1 MSKSRDSI
9 HAFADS
15 EPRLRQ
21 VSGSRTGR
29 LRLRTLAALLIL
41 SFVSGCTGLGSW
53 RDHVG
58 SCRDYVRNGFKVGP
72 EYCKPAAPV
81 GENWIDEYDNRVRT
95 ELPNYA
101 DWWTVFND
109 PVLDALMEQTYRQNL
124 DLRAAGLR
132 VLQARYIRG
141 IAVGGFFPQQQQAFG
156 SYTRTQNSQNV
167 SGGALPLNTNT
178 WATGA
183 GLFWEIDFWGKFR
196 RNIESADAS
205 LDASV
210 EDYDA
215 ILISLLAETA
225 STYVDLRTAQQRLEY
240 AKSNVEIQE
249 GGLKLADIRLK
260 ARSVSKLDV
269 TQAENIV
276 ANTEQLIPLYENQ
289 IRVAN
294 NALCVLLG
302 IPPRDLTAE
311 LGVGP
316 IPVPPA
322 DVVVGIPANLLRRRP
337 DVRAAERQVAAQS
350 AAIGVATADLLPHF
364 SITGSISLQADS
376 FEKLFESASLAGLI
390 SPGFSWD
397 ILNYGRLLNNVR
409 LQDAAFQENAT
420 MTSTGVPSRVAGSRR
435 RRSRERNDAGAR
447 CPAVGGRLRR
457 DHDRR
462 SDARICVSAH
472 RAGVDRRLP
481 DRRGDRGTRRARA
494 DQGSRVGR
502 GDGRDRCDP
511 ADVRDRS
518 RTQRRAAAQDGRV
531 DGRWRRDPGLR
542 PAHLH
547 TPLMLHLATMALA
560 TLRMGEAGAQEA
572 IVRVASTETGALI
585 GSWAEPWRSSI

>member
-1 MSKSRDSI
+1 
-9 HAFADS
+9 
-15 EPRLRQ
+15 
-21 VSGSRTGR
+21 
-29 LRLRTLAALLIL
+29 L

-72 EYCKPAAPV
+72 EYCRPAAPV
-81 GENWIDEYDNRVRT
+81 AENWIDEYDNRVRT

-109 PVLDALMEQTYRQNL
+109 PVLDALMEDMYRQNL

-132 VLQARYIRG
+132 VLQARYVRG

-178 WATGA
+178 WETGA
-183 GLFWEIDFWGKFR
+183 GLFWELDFWGKFR

-409 LQDAAFQENAT
+409 LQDAAFQELAVNYQQTVLQANAEAENAINT
-420 MTSTGVPSRVAGSRR
+420 FLNTQQQLQSLNTAVDAASESVEISLAQYRTGATDYNRVFNLQTSLVSDQDTLAATQGQLANSLIDTYKAIGGGWEIRYGIRRGSFDMV
-435 RRSRERNDAGAR
+435 ED
-447 CPAVGGRLRR
+447 
-457 DHDRR
+457 
-462 SDARICVSAH
+462 SDAAEV
-472 RAGVDRRLP
+472 LP
-481 DRRGDRGTRRARA
+481 
-494 DQGSRVGR
+494 S
-502 GDGRDRCDP
+502 P
-511 ADVRDRS
+511 AEAS
-518 RTQRRAAAQDGRV
+518 
-531 DGRWRRDPGLR
+531 P
-542 PAHLH
+542 
-547 TPLMLHLATMALA
+547 
-560 TLRMGEAGAQEA
+560 EAGQDALPP
-572 IVRVASTETGALI
+572 VPTEKLPPVPTD
-585 GSWAEPWRSSI
+585 E